1 MSEHVAYI
9 GVEPSVQAKVDWVL
23 SLLERNHGAS
33 IAEGRLSVGYDSGAG
48 SIQLSER
55 FYRDLE
61 AGIYDHHH
69 HMPNGPFVQLSDG
82 SPDYLSTIF
91 YLVNCLQEYNS
102 TDLDQYGRFTFE
114 KSLQKKWG
122 IVTENKV
129 WDYIQLF
136 CDKHTIPYSKQPVQ
150 ACYLSHDIDFIYRG
164 WKREGLK
171 AVQQGSLG
179 KATDIVTSRFV
190 GMPIFANIA
199 EIAEMEASAGYASTF
214 YWIASQQK
222 REGGIDNA
230 DYSMTDPLV
239 QQMMTTAE
247 AMGCEHGMHKAAASS
262 SFRAELEQFS
272 RPIKSNR
279 YHYLKFALPHAWAEL
294 DAAGIAVDCSLGF
307 AEHFG
312 YRNSYGLPF
321 RPFDLEQNRT
331 RDVLIVPLHI
341 MDTTLTD
348 YMNIPKEGV
357 ADIILDWVAA
367 VQEHT
372 LIGVLWHNTNLSRK
386 VSAEMWTAYEALL
399 TYMRANGFASKIP
412 KELLAP

>member
-1 MSEHVAYI
+1 MSEYVRYI
-9 GVEPSVQAKVDWVL
+9 GIASSVQAKVDWVL

-33 IAEGRLSVGYDSGAG
+33 IAEGRLSIGYDSA
-48 SIQLSER
+48 SNIQLSER
-55 FYRDLE
+55 FYLDLA

-69 HMPNGPFVQLSDG
+69 HMSNGSFIQLPDG
-82 SPDYLSTIF
+82 SPDYLSSIF
-91 YLVNCLQEYNS
+91 YLVNCIQEYGS
-102 TDLDQYGRFTFE
+102 TDLDKYGRFKYE
-114 KSLQKKWG
+114 DSLQKKWG
-122 IVTENKV
+122 IITENKV
-129 WDYIQLF
+129 WEYIQLF
-136 CDKHTIPYSKQPVQ
+136 CDKHSITYSKRPVN
-150 ACYLSHDIDFIYRG
+150 ACCLSHDIDFIYRG

-179 KATDIVTSRFV
+179 KATEIVTSRFV
-190 GMPIFANIA
+190 GKPIFANIA

-222 REGGIDNA
+222 GDGGIDNA

-247 AMGCEHGMHKAAASS
+247 AAGCEHGMHKAAASS
-262 SFRAELEQFS
+262 SFRAEMEQFT
-272 RPIKSNR
+272 RPISTNR
-279 YHYLKFALPHAWAEL
+279 YHYLRFALPHAWAEL

-331 RDVLIVPLHI
+331 REVLIVPLHI

-348 YMNIPKEGV
+348 YMNISKTEV
-357 ADIILDWVAA
+357 SSVMLDWIES
-367 VQEHT
+367 VQDHT

-386 VSAEMWTAYEALL
+386 VSAEMWTAYESLL
-399 TYMRANGFASKIP
+399 TYMKANGFASKMP
-412 KELLAP
+412 TELLAP

>member
-1 MSEHVAYI
+1 MSEYVRYI
-9 GVEPSVQAKVDWVL
+9 GIASSVQAKVDWVL

-33 IAEGRLSVGYDSGAG
+33 IAEGRLSIGYDSA
-48 SIQLSER
+48 SNIQLSER
-55 FYRDLE
+55 FYLDLA

-69 HMPNGPFVQLSDG
+69 HMSNGSFIQLPDG
-82 SPDYLSTIF
+82 SPDYLSSIF
-91 YLVNCLQEYNS
+91 YLVNCIQEYGS
-102 TDLDQYGRFTFE
+102 TDLDKYGRFKYE
-114 KSLQKKWG
+114 DSLQKKWG
-122 IVTENKV
+122 IITENKV
-129 WDYIQLF
+129 WEYIQLF
-136 CDKHTIPYSKQPVQ
+136 CDKHQIAYSKKSVN
-150 ACYLSHDIDFIYRG
+150 ACCLSHDIDFIYRG

-179 KATDIVTSRFV
+179 KATEIVTSRFV
-190 GMPIFANIA
+190 GKPIFANIA

-222 REGGIDNA
+222 GDGGIDNA

-247 AMGCEHGMHKAAASS
+247 AAGCEHGMHKAAASS
-262 SFRAELEQFS
+262 SFRAEMEQFT
-272 RPIKSNR
+272 RPISTNR
-279 YHYLKFALPHAWAEL
+279 YHYLRFALPHAWAEL

-321 RPFDLEQNRT
+321 RPFDLEQNTT

-348 YMNIPKEGV
+348 YMNIPKEEV
-357 ADIILDWVAA
+357 ADTMLDWVAA
-367 VQEHT
+367 VKDHT

-386 VSAEMWTAYEALL
+386 VSAEMWTAYESLL
-399 TYMRANGFASKIP
+399 TYMKANGFASKMP
-412 KELLAP
+412 TELLAP